1 MERRGGVDYG
11 LALYVVGVFG
21 LSGLAIGLLGVL
33 YVSRVPEFTDA
44 VVENPLLAS
53 REDPVAV
60 ALILGT
66 LLATVLLV
74 GLIVGFGARYG
85 PDPENRE

>member
-11 LALYVVGVFG
+11 LVLYVVGVLG

-33 YVSRVPEFTDA
+33 YVSRVPEFTEA
-44 VVENPLLAS
+44 FVANPLLAG

-74 GLIVGFGARYG
+74 GLIVGFGAWYG